1 MGIEVEF
8 GGGLAFLGDAVL
20 GAGDVAPL
28 SNHKRLL
35 FGCEV
40 RPIEVRDHLEEGGTE
55 FGDGE
60 ADVRE
65 EDAVDRHR
73 CALVEEEHVTRVGF
87 ALEAARGAAG
97 GKDSTVGGTA
107 GLDDV
112 SEAFSERA
120 GEAFAIG

>member
-1 MGIEVEF
+1 MGVEVEF

-28 SNHKRLL
+28 SDHERLF

-40 RPIEVRDHLEEGGTE
+40 GPIKVRDHFEEGGTE

-65 EDAVDRHR
+65 EDSVDCHR
-73 CALVEEEHVTRVGF
+73 CALVEEEHVPRVGF

-97 GKDSTVGGTA
+97 
-107 GLDDV
+107 
-112 SEAFSERA
+112 
-120 GEAFAIG
+120 